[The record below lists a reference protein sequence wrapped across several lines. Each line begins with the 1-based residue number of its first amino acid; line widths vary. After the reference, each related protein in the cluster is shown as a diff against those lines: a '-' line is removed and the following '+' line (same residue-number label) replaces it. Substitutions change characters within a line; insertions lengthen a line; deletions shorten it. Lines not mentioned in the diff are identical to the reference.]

1 MFDVVISIQ
10 NICQCEGA
18 WTCSGCTM
26 PWSNE
31 DMFAAKV
38 LLVQVTFHYI
48 LLVLGLWKSVIFELG
63 ATRVAI
69 STLPDLVQC
78 MKKIFH

>member
-1 MFDVVISIQ
+1 
-10 NICQCEGA
+10 
-18 WTCSGCTM
+18 M

-31 DMFAAKV
+31 DMFAGKV

-48 LLVLGLWKSVIFELG
+48 LLVLGLWKTVIFELG

-69 STLPDLVQC
+69 STPTDLVQC
-78 MKKIFH
+78 MKKIVH